1 METFQA
7 ETKNI
12 KTITR
17 VVAILVLANFVIL
30 AVVIGPDSVG
40 YDPTYGPIQSIIN
53 FLIGFL
59 TTGILMGIYV
69 VFEVKKTFDLSHAH
83 NILFVCVT
91 VQMLFALGPLVTY
104 NSVFENVIDAST
116 VGAVSSSFNTAI
128 FFLYGF
134 YVFLLV
140 SNDKKRNNLL
150 SNRTQ
155 IVGNLFA
162 AIIIPVS
169 ILSLVGLIPAA
180 AWGALFILGGVIL
193 YPLFIIGVGDAIG
206 NYSKD

>member
-1 METFQA
+1 MSPKSQNP
-7 ETKNI
+7 KNNI
-12 KTITR
+12 YLIDGSGFIFRAYYALPPLTR
-17 VVAILVLANFVIL
+17 SDGL
-30 AVVIGPDSVG
+30 P
-40 YDPTYGPIQSIIN
+40 
-53 FLIGFL
+53 
-59 TTGILMGIYV
+59 
-69 VFEVKKTFDLSHAH
+69 
-83 NILFVCVT
+83 
-91 VQMLFALGPLVTY
+91 
-104 NSVFENVIDAST
+104 
-116 VGAVSSSFNTAI
+116 VGAVSGSFNTAI

-169 ILSLVGLIPAA
+169 ILSLFGLIPAA

>member
-104 NSVFENVIDAST
+104 NSVFENVI
-116 VGAVSSSFNTAI
+116 
-128 FFLYGF
+128 
-134 YVFLLV
+134 
-140 SNDKKRNNLL
+140 
-150 SNRTQ
+150 
-155 IVGNLFA
+155 
-162 AIIIPVS
+162 
-169 ILSLVGLIPAA
+169 LSLIH
-180 AWGALFILGGVIL
+180 I
-193 YPLFIIGVGDAIG
+193 
-206 NYSKD
+206 

>member
-40 YDPTYGPIQSIIN
+40 SIIN

-116 VGAVSSSFNTAI
+116 VGAVSGSFNTAI

-169 ILSLVGLIPAA
+169 ILSLFGLIPAA

>member
-1 METFQA
+1 M
-7 ETKNI
+7 
-12 KTITR
+12 R
-17 VVAILVLANFVIL
+17 
-30 AVVIGPDSVG
+30 
-40 YDPTYGPIQSIIN
+40 
-53 FLIGFL
+53 
-59 TTGILMGIYV
+59 
-69 VFEVKKTFDLSHAH
+69 
-83 NILFVCVT
+83 
-91 VQMLFALGPLVTY
+91 
-104 NSVFENVIDAST
+104 
-116 VGAVSSSFNTAI
+116 AVSGSFNTAI

-169 ILSLVGLIPAA
+169 ILSLFGLIPAA